1 MQHIWVGP
9 LRLSPSVLITHNSSK
24 YEVDCLCI
32 WGEASS
38 SAACSLTAI
47 RILNRLVN
55 EECRQWIAQSGQPP
69 IHNQL
74 VQQWNLVTI
83 KHQAT
88 DLIEVVGVEEVA
100 STGSWDDELQRLIRK
115 SLRISMA
122 LVITFEY
129 LMSVQ
134 GVPSSLTTC
143 SGLQDERYESTHD
156 AVQVENS
163 PAGRNIGAFTTSGG
177 IGGHD
182 SALSR
187 PKKSLHNAEQ
197 STNDESK
204 SLVMVVIVLEERASI
219 KDISGAAH
227 GKGNLRSKDV
237 VNITTKD
244 SEDQKARVH
253 SRVSIIRCHSIDL
266 PATSHA
272 GTTEA

>member
-1 MQHIWVGP
+1 MK
-9 LRLSPSVLITHNSSK
+9 LI
-24 YEVDCLCI
+24 
-32 WGEASS
+32 
-38 SAACSLTAI
+38 ACAYLTAI

-134 GVPSSLTTC
+134 GVPSSLTTW
-143 SGLQDERYESTHD
+143 SGERIANEIR
-156 AVQVENS
+156 A
-163 PAGRNIGAFTTSGG
+163 PADMIQMKAIYVLSLTVSASSRCGG